1 MLKNLFSLKTSLS
14 KICLLKGEV
23 DLFNK
28 IDPEIIGNFK
38 KIIKKINNQ
47 KIDFEI
53 IDQVEDKT
61 NILSFVD
68 NKQKNFYPLDYKNPW
83 SNYNFFLNYFKNGD
97 FKFDISV
104 F

>member
-1 MLKNLFSLKTSLS
+1 MLKAIFVEKQAYQ
-14 KICLLKGEV
+14 KFVLLKEKV

-38 KIIKKINNQ
+38 KIIKKINSQ

-61 NILSFVD
+61 SILSFVD
-68 NKQKNFYPLDYKNPW
+68 NKQKNFYLLTTK
-83 SNYNFFLNYFKNGD
+83 SLGRIIIFF
-97 FKFDISV
+97 
-104 F
+104 

>member
-38 KIIKKINNQ
+38 KIIKKINIK

-68 NKQKNFYPLDYKNPW
+68 NKQKNFYPLDYKNH
-83 SNYNFFLNYFKNGD
+83 FEL
-97 FKFDISV
+97 
-104 F
+104 